1 MERLVSTPAV
11 RDVYVATIL
20 RPEGETGVQTHCRMF
35 LGAARKFGWSA
46 RLITPFDHNPAVVF
60 PSFAVG
66 RLVKPFHKGF
76 WVWWY
81 RQLHFTLLRQVL
93 VRALAPGAPAVVY
106 AQDPLAARAALDAR
120 ERGLPVEVVLMVHF
134 NESQADEWADHGYI
148 ARGGALYR
156 RIAALEQE
164 VLPRV
169 DRLIFPSRFM
179 MRRVMERIEGVASVP
194 RWCIPNFVPAGAQG
208 EAVGAA
214 PEGDLI
220 SVGTLDVRKNHA
232 FLLRVLAA
240 CHRMGRR
247 YRLTIVGE
255 GPLRSRL
262 RALADE
268 LGVAAYVA
276 LPGYVRGA
284 ASLLPKHR
292 AYVHAATMENC
303 PIALLE
309 AMAAGCPVFAAAVG
323 GIPEV
328 LTDGVEGRFWR
339 LDDPEGAAAALIEV
353 LEAPARHEA
362 VSAAAR
368 RRYEREFTPESVG
381 PRLLRTV
388 AGLEPTAAS
397 RAGAA

>member
-1 MERLVSTPAV
+1 MSTPVV

-35 LGAARKFGWSA
+35 LGAAREVGWGV
-46 RLITPFDHNPAVVF
+46 RLITPFDMGPAVVY

-66 RLVKPFHKGF
+66 RLAKPFHKGF

-81 RQLHFTLLRQVL
+81 RRLHYTLLRQAL
-93 VRALAPGAPAVVY
+93 VRALASGAPAVVY

-148 ARGGALYR
+148 TRGGALYR

-194 RWCIPNFVPAGAQG
+194 RWCIPNFVPAGTRD
-208 EAVGAA
+208 EAARDVPA
-214 PEGDLI
+214 GDLI

-232 FLLRVLAA
+232 FLLEVLAV
-240 CHRMGRR
+240 CHRLGRR

-262 RALADE
+262 RALAEE
-268 LGVAAYVA
+268 LGVAGHVA
-276 LPGYVRGA
+276 LPGYVRDA
-284 ASLLPKHR
+284 ASLMPRHR

-309 AMAAGCPVFAAAVG
+309 AMAAGCPVFAPPVG

-328 LTDGVEGRFWR
+328 LADGVEGRFWS

-353 LEAPARHEA
+353 LEAPARLEA
-362 VSAAAR
+362 AAAAAR
-368 RRYEREFTPESVG
+368 RRYEREFTPESVA

-388 AGLEPTAAS
+388 VGLEPVTARSAE
-397 RAGAA
+397 AA